1 MSNGRKIKRI
11 GLISTRFQGT
21 DGVSLETEKWV
32 EVLERLH
39 YKCFFYAGLSDWD
52 PARTMIVPE
61 AFFDH
66 ARVKKIQE
74 GCFGVQ
80 VRSRDIAKEIH
91 ELRVLLKKTI
101 YEFIENNK
109 IDLIIVENALSI
121 PMNMPLGIALTEVI
135 AETGIPTIGHH
146 HDFHWERERF
156 IINCVND
163 YIKMAFP
170 PSLPSIEHVVIN
182 SQANKDISYR
192 RGLSPHVIPNVLD
205 FATPAPEI
213 DEYNKNVRKD
223 LGLKSD
229 DIFFLQPTRVI
240 ARKGIEHAIE
250 TVHRLNNPKVKLVIT
265 HQTRDE
271 GKAYEQRIRNY
282 ARMLKVP
289 LFIKP
294 EIISNKRGWTAE
306 GKKIYTLWD
315 IYPHADFVT
324 YPSTYEGFGNAFL
337 EAVYFKMPILVNR
350 YSIYQ
355 RDIEPLGFECVEMD
369 TYINQKSIRNIQAVL
384 NNHDFRDRMVK
395 KNYKIAQEFFSY
407 EVLEYKLKNIIIH
420 FEGL

>member
-32 EVLERLH
+32 EVLERLG

-66 ARVKKIQE
+66 HRVKKVQE
-74 GCFGVQ
+74 ACFGVQ
-80 VRSRDIAKEIH
+80 VRSRKIAKEIH

-101 YEFIENNK
+101 YEFIEQNK

-121 PMNMPLGIALTEVI
+121 PMNIPFGIALTEII
-135 AETGIPTIGHH
+135 AETAIPTIGHH

-205 FATPAPEI
+205 FATPAPVI

-223 LGLKSD
+223 LGLKPD

-240 ARKGIEHAIE
+240 ARKGIDHAIE
-250 TVHRLNNPKVKLVIT
+250 AVHRLNNPKVKLVIT

-271 GKAYEQRIRNY
+271 GKAYEQRVRNY

-294 EIISNKRGWTAE
+294 EIISNKRGWTAN

-337 EAVYFKMPILVNR
+337 EAVYFKKPILVNR

-369 TYINQKSIRNIQAVL
+369 TYINEKSIRNIQAVL
-384 NNHDFRDRMVK
+384 DNNDFKERMVK
-395 KNYKIAQEFFSY
+395 KNYQIAQEFFSY